1 MRRESSEVDETA
13 ENEEIDRQV
22 YDGFADD
29 DDDDDDEDTAAPTN
43 TM

>member
-13 ENEEIDRQV
+13 ENEIDRQV

-29 DDDDDDEDTAAPTN
+29 DEDAAAPTI